1 MGDRARDIYPLPL
14 LPIPTSN
21 LKSPRARARAC
32 RRRRIVERTN
42 VAIDALNRMYGATCT
57 DGRKSQTAPGSTTAQ
72 QQEVIEYITSC
83 TIAYIENVG
92 PPGDGADSN
101 QDMNEVGGYEEGRS
115 AGAGSPAPLK
125 SELISLPTEGG
136 GFKACDYVGP
146 QIAAFCNADPD
157 VMVEPWLAE
166 LVAGSI
172 RSGARID
179 PKEYAEIV
187 KRLLSA
193 KMAELTA
200 ERAAHPLGMF
210 AVWKEV
216 DKIQRLI
223 IDGRPVNEYFTNPPF
238 EFTSG
243 EDLSR
248 LQVQLGY
255 LLQVAK
261 CDLSDFFH
269 CCEATDALKK
279 YFGLKGVPA
288 ALLREVGVEVP
299 PDCIDS
305 RGYTYPRLTTLPMGF
320 GPSPGIAQAA
330 HEAVLYG
337 EDGAGSEQARQLAP
351 VVRSAARW
359 SGQRVPDVDSPE
371 ASAPHALV
379 IDDLLLFRQVLL
391 RCVEETDADMDTA
404 TERATLPDSETIAQ
418 AAAPATQGGACASG
432 AAGGVAL
439 ASVLAR
445 YEQVG
450 LRTKPSKVRDY
461 DAVQDLLGYTLDHN
475 VLRGSCSRY
484 AAIRAEVLRITRC
497 GWARPREVERLVGKI
512 THWLLLHRPSL
523 ALLNAVYAFCHTDS
537 PERPRRL
544 WPSVR
549 QELLD
554 AVAVMPL
561 VRSDLSRP
569 VSEHLIQT
577 DACDTGAA
585 VVYTNTVAHA
595 ALRQECAR
603 PRRTLRPPEAPI
615 ERWSTAADLA
625 ARFTASVDPAD
636 WRVAVR
642 CAYSAESRVRS
653 AHINEKEA
661 GALVLAVRWA
671 ARSRMTRRCRI
682 VVQSDSAA
690 AVCALRKG
698 RSSRPGMRRQCRKI
712 AALTLAHGITAEFR
726 WVATDRNMADQ
737 PSRGLAAPGPCE
749 AGPLLKTSTGRSA
762 RLQRFD
768 STKGYPG
775 EGPLVPFWSPLLDGN
790 LKDSSRKRY
799 EVEVRNFVEFVRD
812 RGDRIDTREDLDYW
826 MAYYCHV
833 AYTEGRPSKGA
844 VEKALAG
851 VEHWLPE
858 FKPLPLTR
866 RCVRGW
872 GKLQPPQPAAPF
884 PRDLVWAC
892 ATLACLS
899 GDVAAGVA
907 MMVAYDCWLRISEV
921 AGITAADVHDTRGQ
935 VDPVGRGVSVFLP
948 ETKTGRRQAVIVEDP
963 AVDALLLV
971 LARAQGQRAAQLFP
985 PPATLRSVL
994 ARCLGV
1000 LQVDANGLA
1009 FVWHS
1014 FRHGGASRAY
1024 LRGDEMSRILTR
1036 GRWAVES
1043 SGRHYIQSGRQL
1055 LLAQDLPPTVI
1066 DIARRLERAGIES
1079 LVALDLRARL
1089 R

>member
-1 MGDRARDIYPLPL
+1 MCRCGRA
-14 LPIPTSN
+14 
-21 LKSPRARARAC
+21 
-32 RRRRIVERTN
+32 
-42 VAIDALNRMYGATCT
+42 GA
-57 DGRKSQTAPGSTTAQ
+57 
-72 QQEVIEYITSC
+72 V
-83 TIAYIENVG
+83 
-92 PPGDGADSN
+92 
-101 QDMNEVGGYEEGRS
+101 EVGAYLSTCGGRRF
-115 AGAGSPAPLK
+115 
-125 SELISLPTEGG
+125 E
-136 GFKACDYVGP
+136 ACDYVSP
-146 QIAAFCNADPD
+146 EIAAFCNADTD
-157 VMVEPWLAE
+157 ILVEPWLAE
-166 LVAGSI
+166 LLASGCK
-172 RSGARID
+172 SGARID
-179 PKEYAEIV
+179 PKEYAEII
-187 KRLLSA
+187 KRLLCA
-193 KMAELTA
+193 NMAELTA
-200 ERAAHPLGMF
+200 ERAEHPLGMF
-210 AVWKEV
+210 AVWKEI

-223 IDGRPVNEYFTNPPF
+223 IDGRPVNEYFTSSPF
-238 EFTSG
+238 EFTCG

-248 LQVQLGY
+248 RQVKLGH

-279 YFGLKGVPA
+279 YFGLKAVKA
-288 ALLREVGVEVP
+288 ALLREIGIEVP
-299 PDCIDS
+299 QECVDS
-305 RGYTYPRLTTLPMGF
+305 HGYTYPRLTTLPMGF

-337 EDGAGSEQARQLAP
+337 SAGSGSELAHKLAP
-351 VVRSAARW
+351 VVHPAARW
-359 SGQRVPDVDSPE
+359 SGVRVPDVESPE

-379 IDDLLLFRQVLL
+379 IDDLLLFRQVALG
-391 RCVEETDADMDTA
+391 RAVADEAADEEDDALA
-404 TERATLPDSETIAQ
+404 RSPEEVSAR
-418 AAAPATQGGACASG
+418 PAVLQEGTGDAS
-432 AAGGVAL
+432 VAL

-445 YEQVG
+445 YEQVN
-450 LRTKPSKVRDY
+450 LRTKPNKVRDY
-461 DAVQDLLGYTLDHN
+461 AAVQDLLGHTLDHN
-475 VLRGSCSRY
+475 VLRASSPRY
-484 AAIRAEVLRITRC
+484 AAIRAEVERITRC

-512 THWLLLHRPSL
+512 TNVFLLHRPSL
-523 ALLNAVYAFCHTDS
+523 ALFNAVYAFCHTEW

-544 WPSVR
+544 WPSVQ
-549 QELLD
+549 QELRD
-554 AVAVMPL
+554 AVAVLPL
-561 VRSDLSRP
+561 VRSDLSRA
-569 VSEHLIQT
+569 VAEQLIQT

-585 VVYTNTVAHA
+585 VVYTSSVAHGV
-595 ALRQECAR
+595 LRQECAR
-603 PRRTLRPPEAPI
+603 PRRTMRPPEGPL
-615 ERWSTAADLA
+615 RPWTAAWDLGA
-625 ARFTASVDPAD
+625 AFTASVNPSD

-642 CAYSAESRVRS
+642 CAYPPKSRARH

-671 ARSRMTRRCRI
+671 ARSRRTRRCRI

-690 AVCALRKG
+690 AVCAFRKG
-698 RSSRPGMRRQCRKI
+698 RSSKPGMRRQCTKM

-726 WVATDRNMADQ
+726 WVPTDRNMADQ
-737 PSRGLAAPGPCE
+737 PSRGFTTPGPCE
-749 AGPLLKTSTGRSA
+749 SGPSLKTSKGRSA
-762 RLQRFD
+762 RVQRFD
-768 STKGYPG
+768 STRGYPG

-790 LKDSSRKRY
+790 LKNTSRTRY

-948 ETKTGRRQAVIVEDP
+948 ETKTGRRQAVMVEDP
-963 AVDALLLV
+963 AVAALLLV

>member
-14 LPIPTSN
+14 LPVPHSKA
-21 LKSPRARARAC
+21 KSPRARARAC
-32 RRRRIVERTN
+32 RRRQLVERTN
-42 VAIDALNRMYGATCT
+42 AAIAALNSLYGATCT
-57 DGRKSQTAPGSTTAQ
+57 DGRRSEKAPGSITAP
-72 QQEVIEYITSC
+72 QQEVLDYIMSC
-83 TIAYIENVG
+83 MRTYIVTEG
-92 PPGDGADSN
+92 PPDYGADTT
-101 QDMNEVGGYEEGRS
+101 QDMNEGGYEEGGGV
-115 AGAGSPAPLK
+115 GAGSPAPLNSK
-125 SELISLPTEGG
+125 LISLPAEGG

-146 QIAAFCNADPD
+146 DIAAFCNADPE
-157 VMVEPWLAE
+157 VMIESWLAE
-166 LVAGSI
+166 ILAGGI
-172 RSGARID
+172 KSGARVD

-210 AVWKEV
+210 AVWKEL
-216 DKIQRLI
+216 DKVQRLI
-223 IDGRPVNEYFTNPPF
+223 IDGRPVNEYFTSPPF

-248 LQVQLGY
+248 LQVKLGH
-255 LLQVAK
+255 LLEVAK

-269 CCEATDALKK
+269 CCEATEALKH
-279 YFGLKGVPA
+279 YFGLKGVQA
-288 ALLREVGVEVP
+288 ELLRGLGVEVP
-299 PDCIDS
+299 PECVDG

-337 EDGAGSEQARQLAP
+337 EAGVGSEQARQLPP
-351 VVRSAARW
+351 VVSPAARW

-379 IDDLLLFRQVLL
+379 IDDLLMFRQVPPRHL
-391 RCVEETDADMDTA
+391 A
-404 TERATLPDSETIAQ
+404 
-418 AAAPATQGGACASG
+418 GGAAVGTTLS
-432 AAGGVAL
+432 
-439 ASVLAR
+439 SVLTR
-445 YEQVG
+445 YDQVG

-461 DAVQDLLGYTLDHN
+461 DAVQDLLGHTLDYN
-475 VLRGSCSRY
+475 FLRGSSSRY
-484 AAIRAEVLRITRC
+484 AAIRSDVLRVIRC
-497 GWARPREVERLVGKI
+497 GWARPREVERLVGKL
-512 THWLLLHRPSL
+512 TNWFLLHRPAL
-523 ALLNAVYAFCHTDS
+523 ALFNAVYAFCHTDA
-537 PERPRRL
+537 PDRPRRL
-544 WPSVR
+544 WPSVQ
-549 QELLD
+549 QELND
-554 AVAVMPL
+554 AVAVLPL

-569 VSEHLIQT
+569 VAEQLLQT

-585 VVYTNTVAHA
+585 VVYTTTAEHA

-603 PRRTLRPPEAPI
+603 PRRTLRTPEAPL
-615 ERWSTAADLA
+615 EPWSTASDLSA
-625 ARFTASVDPAD
+625 AFTASVDPAD
-636 WRVAVR
+636 WQVAVR
-642 CAYSAESRVRS
+642 CAYPPESRARQ

-661 GALVLAVRWA
+661 GALVLAIRWA
-671 ARSRMTRRCRI
+671 ARSRRTRCCRL

-690 AVCALRKG
+690 AVCAMRKG

-712 AALTLAHGITAEFR
+712 AALTLAHRITVEYR

-737 PSRGLAAPGPCE
+737 PSRGSTAPGPCE
-749 AGPLLKTSTGRSA
+749 STPRVEPAVRGAPRRSA
-762 RLQRFD
+762 RD
-768 STKGYPG
+768 SARGKKSRANSDGDGPADR
-775 EGPLVPFWSPLLDGN
+775 GPLAPFWSPLLDGN

-799 EVEVRNFVEFVRD
+799 EVEVRHFVEFVRD

-833 AYTEGRPSKGA
+833 AYTDGHPSKGA
-844 VEKALAG
+844 VEKTLAG

-866 RCVRGW
+866 RCLRGW
-872 GKLQPPQPAAPF
+872 GKLKPPQPAAPF

-899 GDVAAGVA
+899 GDIAVGVG
-907 MMVAYDCWLRISEV
+907 MILAYDCWFRISEIS
-921 AGITAADVHDTRGQ
+921 GITAADVHDTRKQ

-948 ETKTGRRQAVIVEDP
+948 ETKTGRRQAVMVEDP
-963 AVDALLLV
+963 AVAALLLV
-971 LARAQGQRAAQLFP
+971 LAGAQGQPAAKLFP

-994 ARCLGV
+994 ARCLSV
-1000 LQVDANGLA
+1000 LNVDAHGLA

-1055 LLAQDLPPTVI
+1055 LLAQELPQVVI
-1066 DIARRLERAGIES
+1066 DLARRLERAGVES
-1079 LVALDLRARL
+1079 LIARDLRARL
-1089 R
+1089 NY